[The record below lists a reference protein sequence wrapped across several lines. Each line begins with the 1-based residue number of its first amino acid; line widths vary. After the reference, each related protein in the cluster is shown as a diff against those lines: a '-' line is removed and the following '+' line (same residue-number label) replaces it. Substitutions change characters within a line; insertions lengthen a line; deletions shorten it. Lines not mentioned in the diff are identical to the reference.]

1 VAGIGFTVSLFIGDL
16 AFGDAALVQDAK
28 LGILAGSLV
37 MGLAGFGALHL
48 MSSRNLRDEA
58 L

>member
-37 MGLAGFGALHL
+37 MGLAGFAALHL
-48 MSSRNLRDEA
+48 MSRGGGRGQA
-58 L
+58 P